1 MGKCYNTVTVK
12 ASSDEVWKA
21 MRKFHDMSWAEGVI
35 TSCEAVGETA
45 GDRVGAKRILN
56 EAFHETLLTLND
68 GERTLTY
75 SIDDGPGPVAKNV
88 VKNYVGAVR
97 ASPITEN
104 DTTFVEWQ
112 STYESA
118 DESAVGGF
126 CNPIYMALLGALK
139 QHFS

>member
-1 MGKCYNTVTVK
+1 
-12 ASSDEVWKA
+12 VWGA
-21 MRKFHDMSWAEGVI
+21 IRNFHDMSWAEGVI
-35 TSCEAVGETA
+35 TSCTAVGDVA
-45 GDRVGAKRILN
+45 ANRVGAQRLLN
-56 EAFHETLLTLND
+56 EVFHETLVSLDDQQLTF
-68 GERTLTY
+68 TY
-75 SIDDGPGPVAKNV
+75 SIDDGPGPVAKNA
-88 VKNYVGAVR
+88 VKNYIGAVR
-97 ASPITEN
+97 VSPITEN